1 MRVIK
6 KISKKTYKGKNGKEY
21 HYVNYYLELEN
32 GLRIG
37 IRTFDVKDLPKL
49 EAVAVSEP
57 IYS

>member
-6 KISKKTYKGKNGKEY
+6 KISKSTYKGKDGKDY
-21 HYVNYYLELEN
+21 HYVNYYLELDN

-49 EAVAVSEP
+49 EAIAVYEK
-57 IYS
+57 

>member
-6 KISKKTYKGKNGKEY
+6 RISKKTYKGKNGKDY

-49 EAVAVSEP
+49 EAVAVNER
-57 IYS
+57 